1 MKALSR
7 FFALVFLTV
16 LLYVIYG
23 EVAGRYF
30 FKVAFE
36 PADKVAAQAALSALG
51 RGTVSETEALYG
63 MQHVYV
69 ASDSLRLHGYYMRNA
84 SDSARTVL
92 LLHGYKDNALGMMS
106 YADRYLAAG
115 YHVLLPDLRA
125 HGLSEGDLVGF
136 GWNDRQDVYRW
147 IDWLIKRDSA
157 TRIVLHGLSMGAAA
171 VMMVSDSLPETVVAC
186 VEDAGYTSVYDEFDF
201 QIRNI
206 RPHSY
211 AVLKEYVLR
220 QAGRRAKRLAG
231 FDFREA
237 SALEKVKKASIPMLF
252 VHGDADDFVPFDMV
266 LQLYNAKKGAKDL
279 LIIQGAGH
287 FNLLNRDSALYAR
300 RWSEFLARYVP

>member
-1 MKALSR
+1 MA
-7 FFALVFLTV
+7 A
-16 LLYVIYG
+16 VI
-23 EVAGRYF
+23 
-30 FKVAFE
+30 
-36 PADKVAAQAALSALG
+36 
-51 RGTVSETEALYG
+51 
-63 MQHVYV
+63 M
-69 ASDSLRLHGYYMRNA
+69 
-84 SDSARTVL
+84 
-92 LLHGYKDNALGMMS
+92 
-106 YADRYLAAG
+106 
-115 YHVLLPDLRA
+115 VLLPDLRA
-125 HGLSEGDLVGF
+125 HGLSEGDPGVWLERSSGCLS
-136 GWNDRQDVYRW
+136 W

-266 LQLYNAKKGAKDL
+266 LQLYNAKKERRT

-300 RWSEFLARYVP
+300 RWSEFLAVTFLSFRNGGFQHPATSPRP